1 MSSYINIEGKDYY
14 SPCAKCTDSYCSSCI
29 LQKYRNDF
37 NAERE
42 KRESAEFRIE
52 NELTPRIEAERR
64 SYDFYVTTD
73 RSAEWC
79 DCFDFRVNEL
89 VEMFDEDFDFASFDF
104 DGEDVVSKIG
114 KTIYEHLKKEGKVK

>member
-1 MSSYINIEGKDYY
+1 MSRYVLVNGEYYY
-14 SPCAKCTDSYCSSCI
+14 SPCVECTNGYCSSC
-29 LQKYRNDF
+29 LFTKYKDDLNR
-37 NAERE
+37 ERSR
-42 KRESAEFRIE
+42 RESAELRIE

-104 DGEDVVSKIG
+104 DGEDITSKIG
-114 KTIYEHLKKEGKVK
+114 KVIYKHLKEKGEVK